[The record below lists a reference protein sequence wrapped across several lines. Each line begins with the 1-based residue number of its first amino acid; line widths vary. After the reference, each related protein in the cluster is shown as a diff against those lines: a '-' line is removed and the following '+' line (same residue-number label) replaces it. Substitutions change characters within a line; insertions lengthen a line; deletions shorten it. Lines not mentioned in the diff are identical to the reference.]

1 MDRSCGTMG
10 IGEIPVDM
18 LTHLIVSFG
27 YINSNF
33 EVTNMDGVS
42 PDVYHNVGNVKAR
55 NPAIKLIIALGGWTF
70 SDPGPWQEIFPTLV
84 ATESNRATFIQNLLG
99 WLDEYD
105 YDGVDFDWEYPGA
118 GDRGGS
124 KGDGENYTA
133 LFRELRAAIAAS

>member
-1 MDRSCGTMG
+1 MG